1 MRVTIITFPGSN
13 CDRDVSVAMKKITGK
28 NPSNIWHQENEVPN
42 CDLIILP
49 GGFSYGD
56 YLRCGAVAAH
66 SPVMKEVKNHA
77 ARGGA
82 VLGICNGF
90 QILLEAKLLEGALIR
105 NSGLKFVCKRVALKI
120 NKQINPPKKKPQQG
134 LFSKLIE

>member
-1 MRVTIITFPGSN
+1 MIREILTVFF
-13 CDRDVSVAMKKITGK
+13 
-28 NPSNIWHQENEVPN
+28 
-42 CDLIILP
+42 IILP

-105 NSGLKFVCKRVALKI
+105 NSGLKFVCKQVALKI
-120 NKQINPPKKKPQQG
+120 IMGVRAKVT
-134 LFSKLIE
+134 